1 MGNKQKGF
9 TLVEMSMVI
18 LVISLMIV
26 TVLKGESLLRQAR
39 LNNIMTDAKKYQGA
53 IMAFKDKYNT
63 YPGDLSNADSYWS
76 GAQRGNGNKKI
87 DFTKTG
93 VNTYENV
100 HLWKHLKLSGFLDSS
115 VATASPSGASGILG
129 VDIPKASI
137 DTAGYWN
144 QHLDAASKSTYK
156 VLNSFGVPKITMI
169 VAKPGTTANVGASTN
184 LTLLPTGFLTAAE
197 AYAMDRK
204 YDDSLPKSGDFMS
217 APDNS
222 AAANTCFQNASDAYN
237 LSITTANVCYIGILY

>member
-1 MGNKQKGF
+1 MEVSVVVLIIG
-9 TLVEMSMVI
+9 L
-18 LVISLMIV
+18 ISA
-26 TVLKGESLLRQAR
+26 TVMKSASLLRQAR
-39 LNNIMTDAKKYQGA
+39 INKIVVDARKYQA
-53 IMAFKDKYNT
+53 SIMAFKEKYNT
-63 YPGDLSNADSYWS
+63 YPGDLSNASSYWPS
-76 GAQRGNGNKKI
+76 AQDGNGNKKI
-87 DFTKTG
+87 DFTKTS

-100 HLWKHLKLSGFLDSS
+100 HLWKHLKLSGFLDSGI
-115 VATASPSGASGILG
+115 ATASPSGASGVLG

-156 VLNSFGVPKITMI
+156 VLNSFGIPKITMI

-197 AYAMDRK
+197 AYNMDNK
-204 YDDSLPKSGDFMS
+204 YDDGLPKSGDLMF

-222 AAANTCFQNASDAYN
+222 AAANTCFMDASDAFN
-237 LSITTANVCYIGILY
+237 LSNANANVCYIGILY